1 VRPRSSAAMNESA
14 TKNTT
19 ESRLERLTRA
29 LDSGAAGQVRYLLTN
44 LHAAEIAELLESF
57 PHGPR
62 EILWEL
68 VDPDDRGETL
78 VHLNEEVR
86 AGLIEEMETHD
97 LVAATEGLD
106 PDDLV
111 DLLQDLPDTVTR
123 EVMRSMDKQN
133 RGRLEAILRYPE
145 DSAGGLMNV
154 DVVTVR
160 ADVTLDV
167 VLRYLR
173 LHKEIPATTDTLF
186 VVDRNDHYRGT
197 LPLTTLL
204 TNDPDLMVAAVMHRD
219 VKPIPATLPDIEVAR
234 QFENHDLVSAPVVN
248 EDNRLLG
255 RITIDDVVDVIRDDA
270 DHSLMRMAGLD
281 EEDDTFAPIVK
292 SARRRAIWLGIN
304 LFTAFLASWVI
315 GRFQATIE
323 QVVALAVLM
332 PIVASMGGIAGSQTL
347 IIVIRGLALGKVG
360 ASNARWLMY
369 KELMVSL
376 INGIGWSLVVAVIS
390 ALWFHNTN
398 IGAIIAVALIVNLV
412 CAALAGLSIPF
423 LLKRMNID
431 PAHAGTVILTTV
443 TDVVGF
449 LVFLGLGTI
458 FLLK

>member
-1 VRPRSSAAMNESA
+1 MRPYKSAAMNESA
-14 TKNTT
+14 TTNTT

-29 LDSGAAGQVRYLLTN
+29 LDTGAAGQVRYLLTN
-44 LHAAEIAELLESF
+44 LHASEIAELLEAF

-78 VHLNEEVR
+78 VHLNDEVR
-86 AGLIEEMETHD
+86 VGLIEEMETHD

-111 DLLQDLPDTVTR
+111 DLLQDLPDTITR

-133 RGRLEAILRYPE
+133 RVRLEAILRYPE

-173 LHKEIPATTDTLF
+173 LHREIPATTDTLF

-234 QFENHDLVSAPVVN
+234 LFENHDLVSAPVVN
-248 EDNRLLG
+248 DDNRLLG

-281 EEDDTFAPIVK
+281 EEDDTFAPILK

-360 ASNARWLMY
+360 ISNARWLMY
-369 KELMVSL
+369 KELSVSI
-376 INGIGWSLVVAVIS
+376 INGIGWALVVAVVS
-390 ALWFHNTN
+390 AMWFHNTD
-398 IGAIIAVALIVNLV
+398 IGAIIAVALIVNLM

-431 PAHAGTVILTTV
+431 PAHAGTVILTTI

-458 FLLK
+458 FLL